1 MGCRSRATWK
11 TFLRGY
17 LRCGILSFGLAS
29 ARCGTCGHDFL
40 VARRWA
46 TTKSV
51 QGSRCLP
58 LMQRPPHGADRRPS
72 GRSRHPTGCR
82 PTVGD
87 FRAEEAALTLGGC
100 AHPWRLRSP
109 LAAALTLGGC
119 GGFWRR
125 GTGPRP
131 SPPSRTSSCAKW
143 NGSCA
148 RPQAWRRHRPLATR
162 PASAPSPSCTEKGSA
177 LERHVHL
184 HVCVTDGVFS
194 RTATGD
200 QAETGVTFPAGTAHH
215 PRRPR
220 HPHHASAK
228 AAHSVVPA
236 GESARRGGHGRHAH
250 VGAQW
255 VFHRRFACGSPSTTA
270 RSESATPFRGTSAG
284 SGSGPAATRRR
295 RVLMRRASSTSRR
308 TIF

>member
-119 GGFWRR
+119 AHPWRLR
-125 GTGPRP
+125 WFLAQRDRP
-131 SPPSRTSSCAKW
+131 EAVAALTNIFMREVERLVREAAGVASS
-143 NGSCA
+143 
-148 RPQAWRRHRPLATR
+148 
-162 PASAPSPSCTEKGSA
+162 
-177 LERHVHL
+177 
-184 HVCVTDGVFS
+184 
-194 RTATGD
+194 
-200 QAETGVTFPAGTAHH
+200 
-215 PRRPR
+215 
-220 HPHHASAK
+220 
-228 AAHSVVPA
+228 
-236 GESARRGGHGRHAH
+236 
-250 VGAQW
+250 
-255 VFHRRFACGSPSTTA
+255 
-270 RSESATPFRGTSAG
+270 
-284 SGSGPAATRRR
+284 PAAGDAPRIGAVSFLHRERLGTRAACPSACVRDGR
-295 RVLMRRASSTSRR
+295 RVLPDRDG
-308 TIF
+308 